1 VKGYHVDGNGNV
13 VKNATPSKV
22 APGGRNGLTADQ
34 LAGMQHDA
42 GKAAAD
48 LYHGVTKTVN
58 GQQVVVSY
66 TQTYQ
71 DAIKTLMQQYPKLG
85 RAAILKLV
93 NAWYKPGEYGRP
105 GRPPRS
111 GRRARPD
118 PCRGRTTVRWRASRW
133 PAAPSSV
140 SRRTAP
146 QTVAAPSSVSHR
158 KPGDEKK
165 KGGGG
170 ILHAIGHAGHVVGE
184 KAALA
189 AHDLK
194 AAPGG
199 AIDFVNTGAVQPW
212 KDVLTTGHVSKK
224 HNAAIDKLINEQ
236 SDAVEQTL
244 SHPLKDPFATVL
256 TVAPILHGAGRVAE
270 RGVEAGR
277 AAKAGEGAK
286 GVVRAATRTPEVRQ
300 RLISVGDRKVPL
312 HASKSPVVRLAQELH
327 DKLVQKAID
336 TNPEG
341 RVAAYGNRRAGGSL
355 METARY
361 QQRMREVPANLL
373 DQAAKRL
380 APTRGKLPG
389 TTLQP
394 AATRRAGRPRARE
407 REHRA
412 RACDR
417 LPPQP
422 GRERRRA
429 DPQPCD
435 RQPVQARRRPEDAH
449 RRRARRRPRQQRRPS
464 EARSRRHRA
473 RARPDRRRRDPHRPR
488 RAHRRPAAEGR
499 RRARPVP
506 RRRPLREADA
516 RPARQGLRR
525 AQA

>member
-1 VKGYHVDGNGNV
+1 
-13 VKNATPSKV
+13 
-22 APGGRNGLTADQ
+22 
-34 LAGMQHDA
+34 M
-42 GKAAAD
+42 
-48 LYHGVTKTVN
+48 
-58 GQQVVVSY
+58 
-66 TQTYQ
+66 
-71 DAIKTLMQQYPKLG
+71 
-85 RAAILKLV
+85 
-93 NAWYKPGEYGRP
+93 P
-105 GRPPRS
+105 GRPVVGLAPRGSAS
-111 GRRARPD
+111 GGRAVV
-118 PCRGRTTVRWRASRW
+118 GL
-133 PAAPSSV
+133 
-140 SRRTAP
+140 AP
-146 QTVAAPSSVSHR
+146 Q
-158 KPGDEKK
+158 PGDEKK

-212 KDVLTTGHVSKK
+212 KDILTTGHVSKK

-300 RLISVGDRKVPL
+300 RLISIGDRKVPL

-341 RVAAYGNRRAGGSL
+341 RVAAYGNRRVGGSL

-389 TTLQP
+389 TTLNRLQRVEQAALELASVNTAP
-394 AATRRAGRPRARE
+394 ERAIAYHLNQAANGVEPIRNRAIASLYKRVADRKMLTVDEHGDVRVNSADHPKLAAADTALERVQTGGDEILTGHDVRTADQLQKAVDAPGRYRAGGRYVKPTPGRLGKVSDALKRERQRLASLERRHSDALRRDAENLAKRNAAIDRLTATVPSTVTRHVPMTEATRRRGSPSSTGTTARSCRSSRPR
-407 REHRA
+407 
-412 RACDR
+412 
-417 LPPQP
+417 
-422 GRERRRA
+422 
-429 DPQPCD
+429 
-435 RQPVQARRRPEDAH
+435 
-449 RRRARRRPRQQRRPS
+449 
-464 EARSRRHRA
+464 
-473 RARPDRRRRDPHRPR
+473 
-488 RAHRRPAAEGR
+488 
-499 RRARPVP
+499 
-506 RRRPLREADA
+506 
-516 RPARQGLRR
+516 
-525 AQA
+525 